1 MKDSTIDDENKI
13 RKLKLRKMR
22 QLPGEPRPFLKL
34 KKLTHKDMSPEE
46 KRAIDMENRNI
57 ENENRQTIQE
67 WERRTGKKWEGASA
81 GTWSGRKRKM

>member
-13 RKLKLRKMR
+13 GKLKLRKMPP
-22 QLPGEPRPFLKL
+22 LEPRPYLKL
-34 KKLTHKDMSPEE
+34 KKLKHKDMSPEE
-46 KRAIDMENRNI
+46 KRAIDMENLNI

-81 GTWSGRKRKM
+81 ASWSGRKRKM